1 MTTGFN
7 IRDFGAKGDGTT
19 NDAPA
24 IQAAIDACTKSG
36 GGRVLVPGGAVYLAG
51 SIALKSNVELHIERG
66 ATLAC
71 SGRWDD
77 ITERWKVTAL
87 SSGILTE
94 KTRYSGSFLTARG
107 AENIAV
113 TGAGTIDGGG
123 RHYVLRDL
131 GAIYEMP
138 VERPFTLFFYGCRN
152 VRLAESHYTDGALW
166 MLRLTGCENVVIHGL
181 HVEGDM
187 KLPNADG
194 IDLDHCRNV
203 RISDCLIETPD
214 DAISLKT
221 CEEFPDL
228 GPTENVTV
236 TNCVLRTNSSA
247 LVVGVDA
254 RDPIRNVVFSNCVIR
269 DSHRGL
275 SVNMSQD
282 SFYENILFSN
292 ITVETRVHDK
302 RWWGRG
308 EPIYVSSFP
317 WHDVTGRIRNVRFSN
332 ILARAETGI
341 YVDAERPGLIEGLVF
356 DAVDITLDRWSAYPN
371 GEFDRRP
378 YCGEPFFAHPPTGFF
393 LRNASDVLLR
403 DCRVRSADPAN
414 TNPAPLV
421 TEGVDGL
428 RVTDDGLRG

>member
-1 MTTGFN
+1 MSTIFN
-7 IRDFGAKGDGTT
+7 IREYGARGDGVT
-19 NDAPA
+19 NDAAA
-24 IQAAIDACTKSG
+24 IQAAIDACTTHG
-36 GGRVLVPGGAVYLAG
+36 GGRVLVPAGAVYESG
-51 SIALKSNVELHIERG
+51 SIVLKSNVELHVELG
-66 ATLAC
+66 ATLQC
-71 SGRWDD
+71 SGNWTD

-94 KTRYSGSFLTARG
+94 KTRYSGSFITARG
-107 AENIAV
+107 ARNIAI

-138 VERPFTLFFYGCRN
+138 VERPFTLFFHDCHQIDLR
-152 VRLAESHYTDGALW
+152 ETHYRDGALW
-166 MLRLTGCENVVIHGL
+166 MLRLTGCTDAVIHGL
-181 HVEGDM
+181 RIEGDM

-203 RISDCLIETPD
+203 RISDCYIATPD

-228 GPTENVTV
+228 GPTENITV
-236 TNCVLRTNSSA
+236 TNCVLQSNSSA

-254 RDPIRNVVFSNCVIR
+254 RDPIRNVVFSNCVVR

-275 SVNMSQD
+275 SVNMAQD
-282 SFYENILFSN
+282 SLYENILFTN
-292 ITVETRVHDK
+292 ITVETRVHDN

-317 WHDVTGRIRNVRFSN
+317 WHDVTGRIRNVRFVN
-332 ILARAETGI
+332 ILAHSETGV

-356 DAVDITLDRWSAYPN
+356 DNVRIEIDRWSDYPV
-371 GEFDRRP
+371 GQFDRRP
-378 YCGEPFFAHPPTGFF
+378 YRGEPFFSHPPTGFF
-393 LRNASDVLLR
+393 LQNAQDVLLR
-403 DCRVRSADPAN
+403 DCHVSGSDGSMPLG
-414 TNPAPLV
+414 LV
-421 TEGVDGL
+421 TRSVEGL
-428 RVTDDGLRG
+428 RLAGQTPPIAP